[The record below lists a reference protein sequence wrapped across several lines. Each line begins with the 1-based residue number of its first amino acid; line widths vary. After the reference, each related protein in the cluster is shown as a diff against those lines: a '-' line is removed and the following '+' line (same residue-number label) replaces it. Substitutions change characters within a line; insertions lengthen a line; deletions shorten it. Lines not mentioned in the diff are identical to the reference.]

1 MPKYKVG
8 DKVWILVTR
17 KPLVVEAEVLAIE
30 QFGHYGDL
38 TDRKPHQDFCYTL
51 KLCDDGGATHRIEM
65 DLYDS
70 KEESVEAYKEYMSI
84 ELEETTSKLKSHY
97 KLFSEVFGEPST
109 TVWAIL
115 HGQEE
120 CITLLKVDM
129 VTGEDE
135 SGCVKCV
142 ATEGVFGEPRFTIH
156 KSLLF
161 RTRTEAILHLHDIK
175 FMGEE

>member
-1 MPKYKVG
+1 MPKYKIG
-8 DKVWILVTR
+8 DKVWIVVRR
-17 KPLVVEAEVLAIE
+17 KPLIVEVEVLSIE
-30 QFGHYGDL
+30 QYGYYGSIDDKQPRQ
-38 TDRKPHQDFCYTL
+38 TFDYTL
-51 KLCDDGGATHRIEM
+51 DLGDSNSTNRLEDDI
-65 DLYDS
+65 YDS
-70 KEESVEAYKEYMSI
+70 KDEAFECYKEFMSI
-84 ELEETTSKLKSHY
+84 ELEDSISKLKSRN

-142 ATEGVFGEPRFTIH
+142 ATEGYFGEPRFTIH